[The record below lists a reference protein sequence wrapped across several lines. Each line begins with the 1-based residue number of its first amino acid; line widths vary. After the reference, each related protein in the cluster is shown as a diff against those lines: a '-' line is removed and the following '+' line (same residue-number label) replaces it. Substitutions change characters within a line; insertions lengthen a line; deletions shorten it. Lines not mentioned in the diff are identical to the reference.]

1 MNITVPKQNFP
12 TIKHEEQVE
21 KALNL
26 LLANL
31 ILRAEKRLRL

>member
-12 TIKHEEQVE
+12 TIKCEEQVE

>member
-1 MNITVPKQNFP
+1 MNIAVPNKNFP
-12 TIKHEEQVE
+12 TMKREEQVE

-31 ILRAEKRLRL
+31 ILRAEERLRL